1 VGLVGVTLAL
11 DSNICIDALDA
22 NQSGSTAAQKVLL
35 AVRAGRADAIL
46 SALVFGEVLHVEDKD
61 KQPPDMFSFVAA
73 LHHVVVQAATASI
86 CSYAGELRRQH
97 GAALRLPDAI
107 HLATAIQAG
116 ADCLITN
123 DKKLTKAAS
132 GYLDVMTAGE
142 FLAGLAQA

>member
-1 VGLVGVTLAL
+1 MQSICPGLL
-11 DSNICIDALDA
+11 
-22 NQSGSTAAQKVLL
+22 
-35 AVRAGRADAIL
+35 
-46 SALVFGEVLHVEDKD
+46 GEVLHVEDKD

-107 HLATAIQAG
+107 HLATAIAG

-123 DKKLTKAAS
+123 DKKLDQS
-132 GYLDVMTAGE
+132 CQRLFGCYDGW
-142 FLAGLAQA
+142 